1 METKKIYTFLQQAFV
16 FAFIMLLANLIV
28 GILPFP
34 MPASVMGLILLFIA
48 LR

>member
-34 MPASVMGLILLFIA
+34 MPASGGYLYQGPQEE
-48 LR
+48 